1 MAHVVIIGLGLIGGS
16 LARDLRRCGHR
27 LTACGRDAARLAPA
41 IGLGI
46 VDAVATDAD
55 WQAAVAGADV
65 VVLGVPVGRTREV
78 YARIRPHLAAGA
90 VVTDVG
96 STKCSVVRDLKAL
109 CGQLPARFVPGHPI
123 AGTEHSGFAASVE
136 GLFAGRTVVLTPTAD
151 TDPAATARVTA
162 LWHEVGAQVLTLTPE
177 QHDAALALTSH
188 LPQMLAYTLMG
199 QFAEASGVPLAPL
212 VGSGFRSLTRLA
224 GSDPAMWRDVSLANR
239 AQLSLTLRR
248 YMERLGELAAAV
260 DAGDAARLEKL
271 FAAAQA
277 AHRQLP
283 SG

>member
-1 MAHVVIIGLGLIGGS
+1 MAHVVVIGLGLIGGS

-27 LTACGRDAARLAPA
+27 VTACGRDVARLAPA
-41 IGLGI
+41 IELGI
-46 VDAVATDAD
+46 VDAVEAD

-151 TDPAATARVTA
+151 TDPSATARVTA
-162 LWHEVGAQVLTLTPE
+162 LWQEVGAQVLTLTPE

-277 AHRQLP
+277 AHHRLP
-283 SG
+283 PA

>member
-1 MAHVVIIGLGLIGGS
+1 MADVVVIGLGLIGGS

-27 LTACGRDAARLAPA
+27 VTACGRDVARLAPA
-41 IGLGI
+41 VELGI
-46 VDAVATDAD
+46 VDAVEAD

-78 YARIRPHLAAGA
+78 YARIRLHLAADA

-109 CGQLPARFVPGHPI
+109 CGQLPAHFVPGHPI

-151 TDPAATARVTA
+151 TNPAATARVTA
-162 LWHEVGAQVLTLTPE
+162 LWQEVGAQVLTLTPE

-239 AQLSLTLRR
+239 AQLSLTLHR

>member
-1 MAHVVIIGLGLIGGS
+1 MAQVLVIGLGLIGGS

-27 LTACGRDAARLAPA
+27 VTACGRDAARLAPA

-46 VDAVATDAD
+46 VDAVEAD
-55 WQAAVAGADV
+55 WQVAAARADI

-78 YARIRPHLAAGA
+78 YARIGQHLAAAA

-136 GLFAGRTVVLTPTAD
+136 GLFAGRTVVLTPTPD

-162 LWHEVGAQVLTLTPE
+162 LWQEVGARVLSMSPE

-199 QFAEASGVPLAPL
+199 QFAETPGTPLAPL
-212 VGSGFRSLTRLA
+212 VGSGFRSMTRLA
-224 GSDPAMWRDVSLANR
+224 GSDPVMWRDVSLANR
-239 AQLSLTLRR
+239 AQLSLALRR
-248 YMERLGELAAAV
+248 YLERLGELAAAV

-277 AHRQLP
+277 AQHRLP
-283 SG
+283 PA

>member
-1 MAHVVIIGLGLIGGS
+1 MAHVVVIGLGLIGGS

-27 LTACGRDAARLAPA
+27 VTACGRDAARLAPA
-41 IGLGI
+41 VGLGI
-46 VDAVATDAD
+46 VDAVEAD
-55 WQAAVAGADV
+55 WQAAVASADV

-78 YARIRPHLAAGA
+78 YARIGPHLAADA

-96 STKCSVVRDLKAL
+96 STKCSVVRELKATS
-109 CGQLPARFVPGHPI
+109 GHLPAHFVPAHPI
-123 AGTEHSGFAASVE
+123 AGTEHSGFAASLE
-136 GLFAGRTVVLTPTAD
+136 GMFAGRTVVLTPTAD
-151 TDPAATARVTA
+151 TDPAATARVSA
-162 LWHEVGAQVLTLTPE
+162 LWQEVGARVLSMTPE

-188 LPQMLAYTLMG
+188 LPQMLAYTLME
-199 QFAEASGVPLAPL
+199 QFAETPGALAPL
-212 VGSGFRSLTRLA
+212 VGSGFRSMTRLA
-224 GSDPAMWRDVSLANR
+224 GSDPVMWRDVSLANR

-277 AHRQLP
+277 AHHRLP
-283 SG
+283 PV

>member
-1 MAHVVIIGLGLIGGS
+1 MAQVLIIGLGLIGGS

-27 LTACGRDAARLAPA
+27 VTACGRDAARLAPA

-46 VDAVATDAD
+46 VDAVEAD
-55 WQAAVAGADV
+55 WQVAAARADI

-78 YARIRPHLAAGA
+78 YARIGPHLAAAA

-136 GLFAGRTVVLTPTAD
+136 GLFAGRTVVLTPTPD

-162 LWHEVGAQVLTLTPE
+162 LWQEVGARVLSMTPE

-199 QFAEASGVPLAPL
+199 QFAETPGTPLAPL
-212 VGSGFRSLTRLA
+212 VGSGFRSMTRLA
-224 GSDPAMWRDVSLANR
+224 GSDPVMWRDVALANR
-239 AQLSLTLRR
+239 AQLSLALRR
-248 YMERLGELAAAV
+248 YLERLGELAAAV
-260 DAGDAARLEKL
+260 DAGDAARLERL

-277 AHRQLP
+277 AQHRLP
-283 SG
+283 PA

>member
-1 MAHVVIIGLGLIGGS
+1 MAHVVVIGLGLIGGS

-27 LTACGRDAARLAPA
+27 VTACGRDAARLAPA
-41 IGLGI
+41 VGLGI
-46 VDAVATDAD
+46 VDAVEAD
-55 WQAAVAGADV
+55 WQAAVASADV

-78 YARIRPHLAAGA
+78 YARIGPHLAADA

-96 STKCSVVRDLKAL
+96 STKCSVVRELKAL
-109 CGQLPARFVPGHPI
+109 SGRLPAHFVPAHPI
-123 AGTEHSGFAASVE
+123 AGTEHSGFAASLE
-136 GLFAGRTVVLTPTAD
+136 GMFAGRTVVLTPTAD

-162 LWHEVGAQVLTLTPE
+162 LWQEVGARVLSMTPE

-188 LPQMLAYTLMG
+188 LPQMLAYTLME
-199 QFAEASGVPLAPL
+199 QFAETPGALAPL
-212 VGSGFRSLTRLA
+212 VGSGFRSMTRLA
-224 GSDPAMWRDVSLANR
+224 GSDPVMWRDVSLANR

-277 AHRQLP
+277 AHHRLP
-283 SG
+283 PA

>member
-1 MAHVVIIGLGLIGGS
+1 MAHVVVIGLGLIGGS

-27 LTACGRDAARLAPA
+27 VTACGRDAARLAPA
-41 IGLGI
+41 VGLGI
-46 VDAVATDAD
+46 VDAVEAD
-55 WQAAVAGADV
+55 WQAAVASADI

-78 YARIRPHLAAGA
+78 YARIGPHLAADA

-96 STKCSVVRDLKAL
+96 STKCSVVRELKATS
-109 CGQLPARFVPGHPI
+109 GHLPAHFVPAHPI
-123 AGTEHSGFAASVE
+123 AGTEHSGFAASLE
-136 GLFAGRTVVLTPTAD
+136 GMFAGRTVVLTPTAD

-162 LWHEVGAQVLTLTPE
+162 LWQEVGARVLSMTPE

-188 LPQMLAYTLMG
+188 LPQMLAYTLME
-199 QFAEASGVPLAPL
+199 QFAETPGALAPL
-212 VGSGFRSLTRLA
+212 VGSGFRSMTRLA
-224 GSDPAMWRDVSLANR
+224 GSDPVMWRDVSLANR
-239 AQLSLTLRR
+239 AQLSLALRR

-277 AHRQLP
+277 AHHRLP
-283 SG
+283 PV

>member
-1 MAHVVIIGLGLIGGS
+1 MAHVVVIGLGLIGGS

-27 LTACGRDAARLAPA
+27 VTACGRDAARLAPA
-41 IGLGI
+41 VGLGI
-46 VDAVATDAD
+46 VDAVEAD
-55 WQAAVAGADV
+55 WQAAVASADI

-78 YARIRPHLAAGA
+78 YARIGPHLAADA

-96 STKCSVVRDLKAL
+96 STKCSVVRELKAL
-109 CGQLPARFVPGHPI
+109 SGRLPAHFVPAHPI
-123 AGTEHSGFAASVE
+123 AGTEHSGFAASLE
-136 GLFAGRTVVLTPTAD
+136 GMFAGRTVVLTPTAD

-162 LWHEVGAQVLTLTPE
+162 LWQEVGARVLSMTPE

-188 LPQMLAYTLMG
+188 LPQMLAYTLME
-199 QFAEASGVPLAPL
+199 QFAETPGALAPL
-212 VGSGFRSLTRLA
+212 VGSGFRSMTRLA
-224 GSDPAMWRDVSLANR
+224 GSDPVMWRDVSLANR

-277 AHRQLP
+277 AHHRLP
-283 SG
+283 PA